1 MVIKPIYYSIDDH
14 IDIASAIKLTL
25 QLDGFNVDAFDNPL
39 LELDYFTSNPKK
51 FTAVISDIRM
61 PVMSGIELVTN
72 IKKLESNIKA
82 IFMTAFDVDYVK
94 QELEKC
100 DFEIAEIFQ
109 KPLKMKDLSE
119 RVRKHLANDQV
130 M

>member
-1 MVIKPIYYSIDDH
+1 MH
-14 IDIASAIKLTL
+14 DIADAIKLTL
-25 QLDGFNVDAFDNPL
+25 QLDDYNVVAYDNPL
-39 LELDYFTSNPKK
+39 LALDYFKSNPKK

-72 IKKLESNIKA
+72 IKKLESNVKA

-100 DFEIAEIFQ
+100 DYEIAEIFQ

-119 RVRKHLANDQV
+119 RVRKHLTND
-130 M
+130 

>member
-1 MVIKPIYYSIDDH
+1 M
-14 IDIASAIKLTL
+14 DIASAIKLTL
-25 QLDGFNVDAFDNPL
+25 QLDGFNVDVFDNPL
-39 LELDYFTSNPKK
+39 LALDYFKSNPKK

-130 M
+130 I

>member
-1 MVIKPIYYSIDDH
+1 LSSKHYIIVIDDH
-14 IDIASAIKLTL
+14 IDIANAIKMTL
-25 QLDGFNVDAFDNPL
+25 QLDGFKVDTFDDPL
-39 LELDYFTSNPKK
+39 LALDYFKSHPKK

-61 PVMSGIELVTN
+61 PVMCGIELVTN
-72 IKKLESNIKA
+72 IKKLESNVIA

-94 QELEKC
+94 QDLEKC

-119 RVRKHLANDQV
+119 RVRKHLTNDQV
-130 M
+130 I

>member
-1 MVIKPIYYSIDDH
+1 MSSKLCILVVDDCM
-14 IDIASAIKLTL
+14 DIANAIKLTL
-25 QLDGFNVDAFDNPL
+25 QLDDYNVDAYDNPL
-39 LELDYFTSNPKK
+39 LALDYFKSNPKK

-72 IKKLESNIKA
+72 IKKLESNVIA

-94 QELEKC
+94 QDLEKC
-100 DFEIAEIFQ
+100 DYEIAGIFQ

-119 RVRKHLANDQV
+119 RVRKHLTND
-130 M
+130 

>member
-1 MVIKPIYYSIDDH
+1 LSSKLCILVVDDCM
-14 IDIASAIKLTL
+14 DIADAIKLTL
-25 QLDGFNVDAFDNPL
+25 QLDDYNVVAYDNPL
-39 LELDYFTSNPKK
+39 LALDYFKSNPKK

-72 IKKLESNIKA
+72 IKKLESNVKA

-100 DFEIAEIFQ
+100 DYEIAEIFQ

-119 RVRKHLANDQV
+119 RVRKHLTND
-130 M
+130 